1 MRDPDPQS
9 RWPVSGLGVA
19 GLMQKACD
27 GTSRRRP
34 NTKKCGDLRVYPS
47 NLHYC
52 RPISGR
58 QHESAVGRDAISLE
72 AVGRA
77 GYFGLL
83 QSVKTIVVTGGRAY
97 APRAS
102 FCVLKV

>member
-1 MRDPDPQS
+1 
-9 RWPVSGLGVA
+9 
-19 GLMQKACD
+19 MQKACD
-27 GTSRRRP
+27 GTTRRRP
-34 NTKKCGDLRVYPS
+34 NTKKCGDLRAYPS
-47 NLHYC
+47 NLLYC

-58 QHESAVGRDAISLE
+58 QHESAAAEKASFPQ

-83 QSVKTIVVTGGRAY
+83 QSVKTIVVTGGCAF